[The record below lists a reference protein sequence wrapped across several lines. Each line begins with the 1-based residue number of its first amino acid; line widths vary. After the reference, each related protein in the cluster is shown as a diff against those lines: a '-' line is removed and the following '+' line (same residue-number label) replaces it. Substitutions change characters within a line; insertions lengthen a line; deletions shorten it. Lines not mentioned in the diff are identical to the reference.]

1 MNGATPGPWKPTNSW
16 SRYGTDEIDDHEMM
30 NYNSQIMA
38 RAPFT
43 ENEESDIPGELVEEQ
58 SVATAHGRTPE
69 EVKANAELI
78 ARACNA
84 HDDLVGGLRQAL
96 GVFQLLGSGQKPP
109 LSCSEMCDLIGN
121 LINKQGGSR
130 EVRTEG

>member
-1 MNGATPGPWKPTNSW
+1 MNGATQGPWKPTNSW

-43 ENEESDIPGELVEEQ
+43 ENEECDIPGEIVEEQ

-69 EVKANAELI
+69 EVKANAEFI

-84 HDDLVGGLRQAL
+84 HED
-96 GVFQLLGSGQKPP
+96 LLGACKAIVHAQIYGTEPDYITAFEAVKAAIAKV
-109 LSCSEMCDLIGN
+109 EGRN
-121 LINKQGGSR
+121 L
-130 EVRTEG
+130 